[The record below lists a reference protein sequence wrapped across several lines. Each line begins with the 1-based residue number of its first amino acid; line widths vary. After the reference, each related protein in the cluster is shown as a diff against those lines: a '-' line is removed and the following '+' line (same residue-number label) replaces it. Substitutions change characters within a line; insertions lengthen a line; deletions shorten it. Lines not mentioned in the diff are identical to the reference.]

1 MKPRLF
7 VGSSLESLEVGHAVQ
22 QNLWQDA
29 EVTVWDQGVFK
40 LSATGLESLLQTLD
54 THDFAAFVFS
64 DDDLVTIRGEE
75 SRSVRDNVLLELGLF
90 IGRLGRDRCFILMP
104 DCAPDLRIPTDLLG
118 ATPGI
123 YESKRTDGN
132 LRAGVAPACQDVRA
146 AIRQTG
152 RRIRQAAAASA
163 GPEPAQAQNRADPE
177 QAATVAA
184 TEGAVTGKHA
194 EDREWFIAYVCDD
207 LERARALLGQQ
218 IDKAS
223 DVEARIHL
231 QSWLGRIEYRLNPAQ
246 ARAFLERLIQDH
258 PSSAEPYVHL
268 AYAHLHQGLASEALA
283 VVERAPLTVADRPSV
298 IKAKVRCL
306 DELGRSDEVES
317 VLREAIAVYPD
328 KPDFYLALAEHLK
341 ERGDNEGARWALDDG
356 VQALPRNE
364 AILARLARLL
374 SEHFDKTL
382 ALHLYEQLCWLKPD
396 SPEYPTLL
404 ANILLELELNDSAM
418 HKYRRANEL
427 AEGKQ
432 AWILANIGN
441 LYKNRGFF
449 REGIDFLQRALQLEP
464 EDQYAHERLAAAIK
478 LRDEEEKRLED
489 ILQNA
494 RKELARQRD
503 TKKQPKQ

>member
-1 MKPRLF
+1 
-7 VGSSLESLEVGHAVQ
+7 
-22 QNLWQDA
+22 
-29 EVTVWDQGVFK
+29 
-40 LSATGLESLLQTLD
+40 
-54 THDFAAFVFS
+54 
-64 DDDLVTIRGEE
+64 
-75 SRSVRDNVLLELGLF
+75 
-90 IGRLGRDRCFILMP
+90 
-104 DCAPDLRIPTDLLG
+104 
-118 ATPGI
+118 
-123 YESKRTDGN
+123 
-132 LRAGVAPACQDVRA
+132 
-146 AIRQTG
+146 
-152 RRIRQAAAASA
+152 
-163 GPEPAQAQNRADPE
+163 
-177 QAATVAA
+177 
-184 TEGAVTGKHA
+184 
-194 EDREWFIAYVCDD
+194 
-207 LERARALLGQQ
+207 
-218 IDKAS
+218 
-223 DVEARIHL
+223 
-231 QSWLGRIEYRLNPAQ
+231 
-246 ARAFLERLIQDH
+246 
-258 PSSAEPYVHL
+258 VHL